1 MNAGDDRSADQEAGR
16 VPGGSG
22 SARLQACG
30 QERSAECP
38 EYDRFAE
45 FFDHVPI
52 YRHREDVGFYA
63 EFATSARGPVLE
75 MACGTGRVLIPS
87 ARAGATMV
95 GVDLSEGMLAACR
108 VKLAEEPPDVRQRVE
123 LRQGDMRTFD
133 LGRTFELIT
142 IPFRGFQ
149 HLLTVDEQRA
159 ALERLW
165 SHLAEGGRL
174 IIDVFNPSLPFLG
187 DERWLVNPLVEPEFS
202 MPDGRRVVRSFRITT
217 RDYANQ
223 VQGMD
228 MVYDITWPDGRTEQR
243 RDAFSLRYLFRYEAE
258 HLLEREGFHVEAVYS
273 DYDKSPFGAKYPGEL
288 ILVGRKR

>member
-1 MNAGDDRSADQEAGR
+1 MSDADAGR
-16 VPGGSG
+16 QPPSP
-22 SARLQACG
+22 S
-30 QERSAECP
+30 CP

-45 FFDHVPI
+45 FYDHITP
-52 YRHREDVGFYA
+52 YRLREDVGFYVDLA
-63 EFATSARGPVLE
+63 MSARGPVLE

-108 VKLAEEPPDVRQRVE
+108 AKLAEESVAVQRRVG
-123 LRQGDMRTFD
+123 LQQGDMRSFD

-149 HLLTVDEQRA
+149 HLLTADDQRT
-159 ALERLW
+159 ALQRLRA
-165 SHLAEGGRL
+165 HLADGGRL
-174 IIDVFNPSLPFLG
+174 VVDVFNPSLPFLG

-202 MPDGRRVVRSFRITT
+202 MPDGRRIVRSFRITT

-223 VQGMD
+223 VQGMA
-228 MVYDITWPDGRTEQR
+228 MAYDITWPDGRTEHR
-243 RDAFSLRYLFRYEAE
+243 EDAFSLRYLFRYEAE
-258 HLLEREGFHVEAVYS
+258 HLLEREGFHVEAVYG
-273 DYDKSPFGAKYPGEL
+273 DYDKSPFGTKYPGEI